1 MYNDIRRSS
10 STYSRFRHEHLYE
23 KIGPKII
30 VSDKFPK
37 TTSDAESKLEGAKV
51 ILCTL
56 SMLSNPKCSVFTTV
70 VPVETVIVDEA
81 SQIEIGNYVPL
92 VYLFKTTV
100 SKLVFIG
107 DDKQCTPTFFSFFF
121 FNEHRLISMRSAA
134 VWTREYTWASERIR
148 DISLA
153 IKGQASCSTMH
164 VSFRLVLIRL
174 QTDSSPSS
182 DRMPRVVGAFIS
194 RHVYAGQLK
203 TEHPIA
209 SANACRFI
217 DVPKGKEEKYGHS
230 WVVCISHP

>member
-1 MYNDIRRSS
+1 MQIILSSGARDRVCLVQGPPGTGKTTVIAESVQRIRAGDSRRTIYLVAQSNVAVKNIAEKLAVVGFLDFRLLITHEFHFDWWVDLYNDIRKSS

-92 VYLFKTTV
+92 VHLFKTTV

-107 DDKQCTPTFFSFFF
+107 DDKQCTLTFFSSFF
-121 FNEHRLISMRSAA
+121 L
-134 VWTREYTWASERIR
+134 
-148 DISLA
+148 
-153 IKGQASCSTMH
+153 
-164 VSFRLVLIRL
+164 
-174 QTDSSPSS
+174 
-182 DRMPRVVGAFIS
+182 RVPLNF
-194 RHVYAGQLK
+194 YA
-203 TEHPIA
+203 
-209 SANACRFI
+209 
-217 DVPKGKEEKYGHS
+217 
-230 WVVCISHP
+230 